1 MNYFKILAAT
11 VTVLF
16 AIANISMPDV
26 QAEEAE
32 VTEVVEEITE
42 APEEDATG
50 ENEEEIPPDE
60 VQEEFQEEE
69 IQDEEIQEEKV
80 QEEEIQEEIQE
91 GSLLHVEIYQD
102 VEMFDHDGN
111 KYIETLLTTEMSIGT
126 ELSPTKDLLKRAF
139 SSFDDSIM
147 YLDAI
152 YENELP
158 EICPEELSINIHL
171 NVDGKIQR
179 IQVTEVADDK

>member
-32 VTEVVEEITE
+32 ATEVVEEITE
-42 APEEDATG
+42 APEEDATA
-50 ENEEEIPPDE
+50 ETEDEILEDE
-60 VQEEFQEEE
+60 VQEE

-91 GSLLHVEIYQD
+91 GSLLHIDIYQD

-126 ELSPTKDLLKRAF
+126 ELSPTKDLLGRAF
-139 SSFDDSIM
+139 SSFDDSKM

-152 YENELP
+152 YEKELP

-171 NVDGKIQR
+171 NVDGKIQQ
-179 IQVTEVADDK
+179 IQVTEVADEK

>member
-16 AIANISMPDV
+16 TIANISMPDV

-32 VTEVVEEITE
+32 ATEVVEEII
-42 APEEDATG
+42 EEPVEVEDVAI
-50 ENEEEIPPDE
+50 EVEEELQDE
-60 VQEEFQEEE
+60 DGPETEDKPEPEDEPKAEELISEEFQES
-69 IQDEEIQEEKV
+69 
-80 QEEEIQEEIQE
+80 
-91 GSLLHVEIYQD
+91 SLLHIEIYQD

-126 ELSPTKDLLKRAF
+126 ELSPTKDLLNRAF
-139 SSFDDSIM
+139 SSFDDSKM
-147 YLDAI
+147 YLGAI

-158 EICPEELSINIHL
+158 EICPEELSINIHQD
-171 NVDGKIQR
+171 VDGRIQQ
-179 IQVTEVADDK
+179 IQVTEVTDDK